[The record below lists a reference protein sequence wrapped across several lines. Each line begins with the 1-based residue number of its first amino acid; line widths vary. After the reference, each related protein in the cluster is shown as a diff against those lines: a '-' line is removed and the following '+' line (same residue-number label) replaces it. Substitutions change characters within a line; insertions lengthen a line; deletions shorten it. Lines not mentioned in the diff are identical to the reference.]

1 MNVRLKRL
9 LDEIGKTEERIAQWQ
24 EHLRN
29 LNLRKKQIEDAEII
43 KTIRSMKLDSRR
55 LSEVLEE
62 IQKGKISLP
71 CLELDDE
78 NTEINEETDQ
88 TEISGIPGE
97 PEAVKEEKYSEN
109 EN

>member
-1 MNVRLKRL
+1 MNVKLKRL
-9 LDEIGKTEERIAQWQ
+9 LDEIEKTEERIAQWQ

-29 LNLRKKQIEDAEII
+29 LNLRRKQIEDAEII
-43 KTIRSMKLDSRR
+43 KSIRSMKLDSRR

-71 CLELDDE
+71 CLDDE
-78 NTEINEETDQ
+78 STEESKDNQIK
-88 TEISGIPGE
+88 IRGIPEE
-97 PEAVKEEKYSEN
+97 PELVKEEEYSEN

>member
-9 LDEIGKTEERIAQWQ
+9 LDEIEKTEERIAQWQ

-62 IQKGKISLP
+62 IQKGKISLS

-78 NTEINEETDQ
+78 NTEESKETDQ
-88 TEISGIPGE
+88 IVISGIPVE

>member
-9 LDEIGKTEERIAQWQ
+9 LDEIEKTEERITQWQ

-29 LNLRKKQIEDAEII
+29 LHLRRKQIEDAEII
-43 KTIRSMKLDSRR
+43 KSVRSMKLDSRR

-71 CLELDDE
+71 CLGNE
-78 NTEINEETDQ
+78 NIEESKETDQ
-88 TEISGIPGE
+88 VVMNEILEE
-97 PEAVKEEKYSEN
+97 PEVVKEEKYSED